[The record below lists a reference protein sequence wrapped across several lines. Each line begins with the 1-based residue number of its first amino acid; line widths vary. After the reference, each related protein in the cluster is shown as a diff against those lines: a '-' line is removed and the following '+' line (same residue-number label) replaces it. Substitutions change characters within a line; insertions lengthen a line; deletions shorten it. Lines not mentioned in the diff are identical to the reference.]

1 MNFFILPSKAARLI
15 VLQRI
20 ELIGPILKKFRKLF
34 GRYIFSN
41 FLTRYFLNSK
51 LIAKRYENVMSD
63 EFLTLKKF
71 INNDDNLFL
80 SIGGGLGGLEL
91 ILNKNFNDKIYY
103 FIERNYISKK
113 VVYGWDNKNLEG
125 YNNLK
130 CLNNFL
136 VSNGM
141 TKKNFNI
148 FDYDKNDLPKEK
160 IDYVI
165 SLYSLDYHYDFNIYK
180 DYFNQ
185 ISDENTQFIFDT
197 IRPDFFDNI
206 FKEMKII
213 QTNHD
218 TLHKSKRIICKSFIN

>member
-1 MNFFILPSKAARLI
+1 MREIHLEKDMARLAL
-15 VLQRI
+15 LQRT
-20 ELIGPILKKFRKLF
+20 ELATPIFKKLRKLF
-34 GRYIFSN
+34 GRFIYTNYI
-41 FLTRYFLNSK
+41 TKY
-51 LIAKRYENVMSD
+51 LIDVENIRKSYDIVMKKELESI
-63 EFLTLKKF
+63 KKF
-71 INNDDNLFL
+71 LKPGKKYL
-80 SIGGGLGGLEL
+80 SIGGGIGGLEL
-91 ILNKNFNDKIYY
+91 LIYNNFNNIFIN

-136 VSNGM
+136 ESNGM
-141 TKKNFNI
+141 TKKKFNI
-148 FDYDKNDLPKEK
+148 FDYDKDDLPKEK